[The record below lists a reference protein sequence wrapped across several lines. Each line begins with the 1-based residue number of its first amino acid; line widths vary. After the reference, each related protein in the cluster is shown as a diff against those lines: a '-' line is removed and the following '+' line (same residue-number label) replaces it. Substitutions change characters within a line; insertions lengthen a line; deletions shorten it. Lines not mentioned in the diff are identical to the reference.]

1 MNKYY
6 KFNQFDYQNN
16 GGWCAGLSYSLMSY
30 LHENKENY
38 YRYITPDDAYIQ
50 SEEFLKI
57 FKRTFDPIHRKET
70 NFLPELR
77 KEVRMAQAKNSNF
90 VFSGKYTRDFSL
102 PGAGII
108 ALYVNPCGIQYKYKN
123 GGVFTSSKYFFNQ
136 PAANHAGVIVWSP
149 FKLFIFEPNCGGA
162 IFNNN
167 NQHNNIG
174 SLLDECLEIMY
185 EKCDRDGKNRVAQIK
200 YIITPD
206 EFA

>member
-1 MNKYY
+1 
-6 KFNQFDYQNN
+6 
-16 GGWCAGLSYSLMSY
+16 
-30 LHENKENY
+30 
-38 YRYITPDDAYIQ
+38 
-50 SEEFLKI
+50 
-57 FKRTFDPIHRKET
+57 
-70 NFLPELR
+70 
-77 KEVRMAQAKNSNF
+77 MAQAKNSNF